1 MPEENIVG
9 SAVSQLQAKQAV
21 KIVKKHPVPIVDEK
35 YMKCLLLMSF
45 SHNDNYCHAN
55 VPLLAVPMQTNVN
68 IDWYPNSLIA
78 PLYVQ

>member
-1 MPEENIVG
+1 
-9 SAVSQLQAKQAV
+9 
-21 KIVKKHPVPIVDEK
+21 
-35 YMKCLLLMSF
+35 MKCLLLMSF

-78 PLYVQ
+78 PIDQDKLLYLFYNFTFSVVPDYLLIEHFVIV